1 MEGLTI
7 GQRHQLR
14 VDVSANPFDPA
25 AQPKDKRLIAA
36 NAGSLSQ
43 LVRLRRLLNDEYGV
57 VTDNVRSSAVPELTT
72 RLMLCAGIGLVGL
85 SLRSRKSMANVSA

>member
-25 AQPKDKRLIAA
+25 AQPKDKRLIVPTQAA
-36 NAGSLSQ
+36 LASWCG
-43 LVRLRRLLNDEYGV
+43 
-57 VTDNVRSSAVPELTT
+57 
-72 RLMLCAGIGLVGL
+72 CA
-85 SLRSRKSMANVSA
+85 AC